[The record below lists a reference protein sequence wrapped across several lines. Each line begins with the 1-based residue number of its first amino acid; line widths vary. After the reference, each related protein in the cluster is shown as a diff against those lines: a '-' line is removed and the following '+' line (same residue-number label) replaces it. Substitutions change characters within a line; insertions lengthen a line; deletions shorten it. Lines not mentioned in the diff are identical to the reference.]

1 MIRKF
6 SILVMVLVFLSC
18 QPVLRTVTGI
28 KKPQVE
34 SIHSLKKYIQEESLP
49 VDLAHNFYLSAYTA
63 YQDLAI
69 FRDSLFRLPDTYL
82 FNKNGGYVEETQ
94 MCLVKKKE
102 DDSDA
107 NYYDM
112 ILEDQELQFNE
123 KSISQI
129 EGFIIDQHGDSV
141 RFPENQ
147 NIAIVLWAKF
157 MGSKKNR
164 KILKTSNQ
172 QLKDSNKNIQIYYL
186 NLDMLNFWPEEEA
199 SIE

>member
-49 VDLAHNFYLSAYTA
+49 IDLAHNFYLSAYTA
-63 YQDLAI
+63 YQDVAI

-82 FNKNGGYVEETQ
+82 FNKKGGFVEETQ

-102 DDSDA
+102 DDLEA

-123 KSISQI
+123 KSISQL

-186 NLDMLNFWPEEEA
+186 NIDMLDSWPEEEA